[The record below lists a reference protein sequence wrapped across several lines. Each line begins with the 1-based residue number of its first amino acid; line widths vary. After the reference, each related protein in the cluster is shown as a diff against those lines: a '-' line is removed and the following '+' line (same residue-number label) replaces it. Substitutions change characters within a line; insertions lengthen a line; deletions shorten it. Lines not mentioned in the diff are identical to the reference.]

1 MFWGEQPP
9 FTSFGRGGRYF
20 FWVACMNKSSPRPQR
35 RFSWPLA
42 FFCIVLLVAGLI
54 ALIFL
59 RLESWPART
68 ASQGTAQLEKLGR
81 DLRAAFVDI
90 AHLQPRITIK
100 NRVYFEQTTETAELA
115 TVTRRT
121 EVEHEFLH
129 TWAGSTKRI
138 KLHGVFVVKAGFDLH
153 KDFLVDVRDDQI
165 QVQLPAAQ
173 ILGVEQLQTEV
184 LAYENGFWNPISATD
199 LETELNTLQQLA
211 RQKSADEGLT
221 ADAERTIKAQLEQRI
236 QAKQPVIVRFISP
249 IPVGNEGGQRG
260 LNQ

>member
-1 MFWGEQPP
+1 M
-9 FTSFGRGGRYF
+9 SNSAISGRT
-20 FWVACMNKSSPRPQR
+20 
-35 RFSWPLA
+35 SWPIALT
-42 FFCIVLLVAGLI
+42 LVALI
-54 ALIFL
+54 IAVVVSIVFL

-81 DLRAAFVDI
+81 DLRTAFVEV

-138 KLHGVFVVKAGFDLH
+138 KLHGVFVVKAGFDLD
-153 KDFLVDVRDDQI
+153 KDFVVDVRDDQI

-173 ILGVEQLQTEV
+173 ILAVEQVQTEV
-184 LAYENGFWNPISATD
+184 LAYENGFWNPISAAD

-211 RQKSADEGLT
+211 RQKSADGGLT
-221 ADAERTIKAQLEQRI
+221 ADAERTIKLQLEQRI
-236 QAKQPVIVRFISP
+236 QAKQPVNVHSVSP
-249 IPVGNEGGQRG
+249 IPAGKSSG
-260 LNQ
+260 

>member
-1 MFWGEQPP
+1 M
-9 FTSFGRGGRYF
+9 SRSAISGRI
-20 FWVACMNKSSPRPQR
+20 
-35 RFSWPLA
+35 SWPIA
-42 FFCIVLLVAGLI
+42 FTLVALMI
-54 ALIFL
+54 VAVVLLIFL

-68 ASQGTAQLEKLGR
+68 AAQGTAQLEKLGR

-138 KLHGVFVVKAGFDLH
+138 KLHGVFLVKAGFDLH

-165 QVQLPAAQ
+165 RVQLPAAQ
-173 ILGVEQLQTEV
+173 ILGVEPVQTEV
-184 LAYENGFWNPISATD
+184 LAYENGLWNRISAED
-199 LETELNTLQQLA
+199 LETELNALQQLA
-211 RQKSADEGLT
+211 RKKAIGGGLT
-221 ADAERTIKAQLEQRI
+221 ADAERTIKSELEQKI
-236 QAKQPVIVRFISP
+236 QTKQPVHVQFISS
-249 IPVGNEGGQRG
+249 IPAGQSGG
-260 LNQ
+260 

>member
-1 MFWGEQPP
+1 MNESPP
-9 FTSFGRGGRYF
+9 RAAR
-20 FWVACMNKSSPRPQR
+20 KL
-35 RFSWPLA
+35 SWPVALL
-42 FFCIVLLVAGLI
+42 CIVMVATVLI

-81 DLRAAFVDI
+81 DLRAAFVDV

-121 EVEHEFLH
+121 EVEHEFEH

-138 KLHGVFVVKAGFDLH
+138 KLHGVFAVKAGFDLH
-153 KDFLVDVRDDQI
+153 KDFLVNVRDDQI

-184 LAYENGFWNPISATD
+184 LAYENGFWNPISAAD
-199 LETELNTLQQLA
+199 LETELNTLRQLA
-211 RQKSADEGLT
+211 RQKSLDHGLT
-221 ADAERTIKAQLEQRI
+221 AEAERTIKSQLEQRI
-236 QAKQPVIVRFISP
+236 QTKQPVDVQFISP
-249 IPVGNEGGQRG
+249 IPVGKSGG
-260 LNQ
+260 

>member
-1 MFWGEQPP
+1 
-9 FTSFGRGGRYF
+9 
-20 FWVACMNKSSPRPQR
+20 MNESAPHATRKL
-35 RFSWPLA
+35 SWSVVLL
-42 FFCIVLLVAGLI
+42 CIVIVVAALI

-81 DLRAAFVDI
+81 DLRAAFVDV

-121 EVEHEFLH
+121 EVEHEFEH

-138 KLHGVFVVKAGFDLH
+138 KLHGVFAVKAGFDLH
-153 KDFLVDVRDDQI
+153 KDFLVNVRDDQI

-173 ILGVEQLQTEV
+173 IFGVVQLQTEV
-184 LAYENGFWNPISATD
+184 LAYENGFWNPISAAD
-199 LETELNTLQQLA
+199 LETELNTLKQLA
-211 RQKSADEGLT
+211 RQKSLDRGLT
-221 ADAERTIKAQLEQRI
+221 AEAERTIKSQLEQRI
-236 QAKQPVIVRFISP
+236 QTKQPVDVRFISP
-249 IPVGNEGGQRG
+249 IPVGKSGG
-260 LNQ
+260 

>member
-20 FWVACMNKSSPRPQR
+20 FCLASMNESPPRPPR
-35 RFSWPLA
+35 KFSWPLA
-42 FFCIVLLVAGLI
+42 FFFIVLVVAALI

-68 ASQGTAQLEKLGR
+68 ASQGTAELEKLGR

-90 AHLQPRITIK
+90 THLQPRITIK

-173 ILGVEQLQTEV
+173 ILGVEQVRTEV
-184 LAYENGFWNPISATD
+184 LAYENGFWNPIAAAD
-199 LETELNTLQQLA
+199 VETELNTLQQLA
-211 RQKSADEGLT
+211 RQKSADAGLT
-221 ADAERTIKAQLEQRI
+221 ADAERTIKSQLEQKI
-236 QAKQPVIVRFISP
+236 QAKQPVNVQFISP
-249 IPVGNEGGQRG
+249 IPVGKRGG
-260 LNQ
+260 